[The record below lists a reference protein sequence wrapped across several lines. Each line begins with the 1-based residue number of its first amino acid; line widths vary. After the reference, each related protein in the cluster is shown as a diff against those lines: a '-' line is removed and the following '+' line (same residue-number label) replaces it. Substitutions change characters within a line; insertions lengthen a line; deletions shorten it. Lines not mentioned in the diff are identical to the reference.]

1 VNSRPG
7 INIVGHASAYMG
19 LGAVARELAKALQ
32 ARGHPVAVHD
42 RDPGAGRSGSDDSL
56 RALFVPDI
64 TALPHG
70 LTLWVIGAGCL
81 PSVARRICQE
91 PALRRSLNAAF
102 VWWELPDVPPTHRA
116 AAMAFDALV
125 TGSEFVREAWL
136 TAASGRPVL
145 LAPLPLDI
153 PDDVKPARKRFGL
166 DPAAT
171 VFYCGFEAA
180 SDPVRKNPFGAVD
193 AFRRAFPGTEAVQLA
208 IKVNNPTAH
217 GRQGELL
224 TKLYSLI
231 DGDPRVVLIR
241 ERLAPQDVLSLYA
254 SCDATV
260 SLHRSE
266 GLGLM
271 PLEGMRLGVPAIATG
286 WSGNL
291 TYMTHSGAALV
302 RYSMVPN
309 DESCAH
315 YAPRSVGVISRWAA
329 PDIEH
334 AASWMRRLHTSP
346 ELRHRLA
353 ATAKR
358 DALAYDARARQ
369 LDFIEELAAMAAEPD
384 RAAAADPTTILQ
396 QLREAEFEKEL
407 FGRSRLYAQLRR
419 LRAGLRRRATRL
431 QQRLTW
437 TPARSNS
444 ARDQEHP

>member
-1 VNSRPG
+1 MNSRPG
-7 INIVGHASAYMG
+7 INIVGYASAYMG

-42 RDPGAGRSGSDDSL
+42 LDAGAGRSGSDHSL

-64 TALPHG
+64 ADLPHG
-70 LTLWVIGAGCL
+70 LTLWVIGADSL
-81 PSVARRICQE
+81 PYVGRRICQE
-91 PALRRSLNAAF
+91 PALRRARNAAF
-102 VWWELPDVPPTHRA
+102 VWWELPDVPPTFRA

-153 PDDVKPARKRFGL
+153 PDDVKPARERFGL

-224 TKLYSLI
+224 AKLYSLI
-231 DGDPRVVLIR
+231 EDDPRVVLIR

-286 WSGNL
+286 WSGNM

-302 RYSMVPN
+302 RHSMVPN
-309 DESCAH
+309 DESCAQ
-315 YAPRSVGVISRWAA
+315 YSPRNVGVRSRWAE
-329 PDIEH
+329 PDIDH

-346 ELRHRLA
+346 DLRHRLA

-358 DALAYDARARQ
+358 DALAYDARARR
-369 LDFIEELAAMAAEPD
+369 LDFMKELAAIAAEPHGS
-384 RAAAADPTTILQ
+384 AADDPTMILT
-396 QLREAEFEKEL
+396 QLREAEFEKKL
-407 FGRSRLYAQLRR
+407 FGRGRLYAQLRR
-419 LRAGLRRRATRL
+419 LHAGLRRRADQLR
-431 QQRLTW
+431 QRFTQPL
-437 TPARSNS
+437 ARSNS
-444 ARDQEHP
+444 VRDGSS